1 MPGGDFRPLDEALAN
16 LHRFALCLGR
26 APRTPR
32 ICKPARRM
40 LDRLRVL
47 FPYIVAVALPLAG
60 AVLAVVRLVDGDRD
74 DALRIAAASVLG
86 LALYALLLF

>member
-1 MPGGDFRPLDEALAN
+1 
-16 LHRFALCLGR
+16 
-26 APRTPR
+26 
-32 ICKPARRM
+32 M

-60 AVLAVVRLVDGDRD
+60 AVLAVVRFVDGDRD

-86 LALYALLLF
+86 LALYALLLL